1 MSCTFCRNAS
11 PLGPTTT
18 IPPGV
23 NRQWASHER
32 DEFVSHSKSEERRT
46 RGQDSSLINL
56 NRICFLS
63 QSIWYGLRMDQNTS
77 SVQKGQG
84 FNLRYT
90 PLYSSK
96 LYLRP
101 TLRKIC
107 KPRTQEQIWS
117 QPFCWSVSCCIYPA
131 YELMNP
137 AQTTSRSSFSDSS
150 SEDCLQSSKYVQCSC
165 RPSTEGITGTSCE
178 WLWPWLQYYIISN
191 MIISYIFIY
200 HHTYVV
206 YCMQMYAIGSLII
219 WVSQLQANTVDASR
233 VLRPPNILCE
243 GPYLNLACWQ
253 LRTPYSLFLETA
265 LLLHKSAQIDSQTHM
280 GDDAPYNI

>member
-1 MSCTFCRNAS
+1 M
-11 PLGPTTT
+11 
-18 IPPGV
+18 
-23 NRQWASHER
+23 
-32 DEFVSHSKSEERRT
+32 
-46 RGQDSSLINL
+46 
-56 NRICFLS
+56 
-63 QSIWYGLRMDQNTS
+63 
-77 SVQKGQG
+77 
-84 FNLRYT
+84 
-90 PLYSSK
+90 
-96 LYLRP
+96 
-101 TLRKIC
+101 RKIC

-117 QPFCWSVSCCIYPA
+117 QPFCWSVSCCIFTA
-131 YELMNP
+131 YQLMNP

-233 VLRPPNILCE
+233 VLPPPLPQLSLLTITNAILCVSWSCF
-243 GPYLNLACWQ
+243 PV
-253 LRTPYSLFLETA
+253 T
-265 LLLHKSAQIDSQTHM
+265 QISTNRLSHAHFM
-280 GDDAPYNI
+280 EDDAPYKSIQHIIPLPRHLVRLRWFMVLLTHIANGSEAATSSQSRRCGPPSGLPFLNPGSTLAEKHGDLHVERPHLHKFQTAWVIPMTRVGLMLGCLR